1 MAGLEREW
9 KLSAWSY
16 ELADGW
22 QVVAGKTDVDND
34 ILSLHLAGP
43 QDWWFHLHG
52 QPGSHVIL
60 KARAGLEPSK
70 EVLLAAAAVAAW
82 HSKARN
88 AGVVPVVCT
97 RAANVSKPR
106 GAKPG
111 TVAIRHEKILKVRPA
126 LPQT

>member
-1 MAGLEREW
+1 LEREW
-9 KLSAWSY
+9 KVSTWNY

-22 QVVAGKTDVDND
+22 QVLAGKTDADND
-34 ILSLHLAGP
+34 ILSLKLAGP
-43 QDWWFHLHG
+43 HDWWFHLHG

-60 KARAGLEPSK
+60 KAREGLEPGK
-70 EVLLAAAAVAAW
+70 EVLQAAAAVAAW
-82 HSKARN
+82 HSKARG

-111 TVAIRHEKILKVRPA
+111 TVSIKNEKIIKVRPA
-126 LPQT
+126 LPQP

>member
-1 MAGLEREW
+1 LEREW
-9 KLSAWSY
+9 KVSTWNY

-22 QVVAGKTDVDND
+22 QVMAGKTDADND
-34 ILSLHLAGP
+34 ILSLKLAGP
-43 QDWWFHLHG
+43 HDWWFHLHG

-60 KARAGLEPSK
+60 KAREGLEPGK
-70 EVLLAAAAVAAW
+70 EILQAAAAVAAW
-82 HSKARN
+82 HSKARG

-111 TVAIRHEKILKVRPA
+111 TVSIKNEKIIKVRPA
-126 LPQT
+126 LPQP

>member
-1 MAGLEREW
+1 MEREW
-9 KLSAWSY
+9 KVSTWNY

-22 QVVAGKTDVDND
+22 QVLAGKTDADND
-34 ILSLHLAGP
+34 ILSLKLAGP
-43 QDWWFHLHG
+43 HDWWFHLHG

-60 KARAGLEPSK
+60 KAREGLEPGK
-70 EVLLAAAAVAAW
+70 ELLQAAAAVAAW
-82 HSKARN
+82 HSKARG

-111 TVAIRHEKILKVRPA
+111 TVSIKNEKIIKVRPA
-126 LPQT
+126 LPQP

>member
-1 MAGLEREW
+1 MEREW
-9 KLSAWSY
+9 KVSTWNY

-22 QVVAGKTDVDND
+22 QVLAGKTDADND
-34 ILSLHLAGP
+34 ILSLKLAGP
-43 QDWWFHLHG
+43 HDWWFHLHG

-60 KARAGLEPSK
+60 KAREGLEPGK
-70 EVLLAAAAVAAW
+70 EVLQAAAAVAAW
-82 HSKARN
+82 HSKARG

-111 TVAIRHEKILKVRPA
+111 TVSIKNEKIIKVRPA
-126 LPQT
+126 LPQP

>member
-1 MAGLEREW
+1 MEREW
-9 KLSAWSY
+9 KLSAWTY

-22 QVVAGKTDVDND
+22 QVVAGKTDVDNE
-34 ILSLHLAGP
+34 ILSLKLAGP

-70 EVLLAAAAVAAW
+70 DILLAAAAVAAW

-111 TVAIRHEKILKVRPA
+111 TVTIRHEKILKVRPA

>member
-1 MAGLEREW
+1 MEREW
-9 KLSAWSY
+9 KVSTWNY

-22 QVVAGKTDVDND
+22 QVLAGKTDADND
-34 ILSLHLAGP
+34 ILSLKLAGP
-43 QDWWFHLHG
+43 HDWWFHLHG

-60 KARAGLEPSK
+60 KAREGLEPGK
-70 EVLLAAAAVAAW
+70 EILQAAAAVAAW
-82 HSKARN
+82 HSKARG

-111 TVAIRHEKILKVRPA
+111 TVSIKNEKIIKVRPA
-126 LPQT
+126 LPQP

>member
-1 MAGLEREW
+1 MEREW
-9 KLSAWSY
+9 KVSTWNY

-22 QVVAGKTDVDND
+22 QVMAGKTDADND
-34 ILSLHLAGP
+34 ILSLKLAGP
-43 QDWWFHLHG
+43 HDWWFHLHG

-60 KARAGLEPSK
+60 KAREGLEPGK
-70 EVLLAAAAVAAW
+70 EVLQAAAAVAAW
-82 HSKARN
+82 HSKARG

-111 TVAIRHEKILKVRPA
+111 TVSIKNEKIIKVRPA
-126 LPQT
+126 LPQP

>member
-1 MAGLEREW
+1 LEREW
-9 KLSAWSY
+9 KVSTWNY

-22 QVVAGKTDVDND
+22 QVLAGKTDADND
-34 ILSLHLAGP
+34 ILSLKLAGP
-43 QDWWFHLHG
+43 HDWWFHLHG

-60 KARAGLEPSK
+60 KAREGLEPGK
-70 EVLLAAAAVAAW
+70 EILQAAAAVAAW
-82 HSKARN
+82 HSKARG

-111 TVAIRHEKILKVRPA
+111 TVSIKNEKIIKVRPA
-126 LPQT
+126 LPQP

>member
-1 MAGLEREW
+1 MEREW
-9 KLSAWSY
+9 KVSAWSY

-22 QVVAGKTDVDND
+22 QVLAGKTDADND
-34 ILSLHLAGP
+34 ILSLKLAGP
-43 QDWWFHLHG
+43 HDWWFHLHG

-60 KARAGLEPSK
+60 KAREGLEPGK
-70 EVLLAAAAVAAW
+70 EVLQAAAAVAAW
-82 HSKARN
+82 HSKARG

-111 TVAIRHEKILKVRPA
+111 TVSIKNEKIIKVRPA
-126 LPQT
+126 LPQP